1 MFLIIY
7 LIGCLISLITSIFVL
22 YNSCN
27 NKDYTIQSKRTAF
40 VDNSGLVLV
49 GVIFS
54 WITVLYYILEFTF
67 ILFKLLFECISKKLF
82 K

>member
-67 ILFKLLFECISKKLF
+67 ILFECISKKLF